1 MKAKAK
7 MNSSALMG
15 ILVFIAVMLIFISIP
30 FVSYAQTGTLGTASP
45 EVYCTYEK
53 DGVQFDGDN
62 LPAGTYDVS
71 FVLSGMAEVSVLQV
85 TATYDTE
92 QVTVADAPSA
102 LLSDGEASQFD
113 SMGYKLSD
121 GNIVF
126 GFISTNEDSSAVNQD
141 DNIIATVSMTFASD
155 CDPDADN
162 LIIVSENPNHTFA
175 QADYGDGYKDEYAIV
190 DDGVSSVE
198 GYDGRLY
205 SMTCDVTPTSGHSV
219 TANLVVMTNPYGD
232 TFGKTVNGEYTVDV
246 YSDSERSQLVTTV
259 TSSMVVS
266 DDGTTVNQFVIPGL
280 KNGETY
286 YASISSA
293 HSITRNDITIN
304 MGTENMGGYEIPV
317 IACDFIN
324 DGCTDAS
331 DTSTIALAAANGITD
346 NIYDLNADGYV
357 DASDISIVMLCA
369 SNLPKHSDFIIG

>member
-85 TATYDTE
+85 TAAYDTT

-141 DNIIATVSMTFASD
+141 DNIIATVSMTFAAD

-205 SMTCDVTPTSGHSV
+205 SMKCDVTPGLGHSV
-219 TANLVVMTNPYGD
+219 TADLVIMTDKNGSTKGTPVY
-232 TFGKTVNGEYTVDV
+232 GEYKVDV
-246 YSDSERSQLVTTV
+246 YDAAGNILTDKCTA
-259 TSSMVVS
+259 SSL
-266 DDGTTVNQFVIPGL
+266 TVNANNETVNRFILDNLTDGVYTL
-280 KNGETY
+280 K
-286 YASISSA
+286 ISSQYA
-293 HSITRNDITIN
+293 ITRDDITVKVNGSDITY
-304 MGTENMGGYEIPV
+304 GQIPI
-317 IACDFIN
+317 IACNFNGDKGIAPN
-324 DGCTDAS
+324 DAS
-331 DTSTIALAAANGITD
+331 FVYANIISEDNEAFNLNGDKGVAPNDTS
-346 NIYDLNADGYV
+346 
-357 DASDISIVMLCA
+357 IVYAC
-369 SNLPKHSDFIIG
+369 IGTPTYKEIVIQ